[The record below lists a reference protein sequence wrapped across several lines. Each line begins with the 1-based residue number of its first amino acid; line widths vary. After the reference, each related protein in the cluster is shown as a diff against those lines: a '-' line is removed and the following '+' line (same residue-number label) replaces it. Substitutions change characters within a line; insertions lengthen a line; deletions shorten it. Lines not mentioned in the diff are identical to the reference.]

1 MSINSARAKEENM
14 GNKYRYTESGLN
26 NVVIEGIEVVK
37 DDLGDT
43 VYCIPNVRGLHRA
56 IAHAIITHDVGISG
70 KELRFLRT
78 EMGLTQKELAK
89 ILGVARV
96 TVTRWET
103 AEKPIDRHAEFVV
116 RMLAAEKLGIN
127 PDMPVE
133 EMARRCGWKT
143 QSGKIRI
150 DGRNPN
156 QYRAVAA

>member
-1 MSINSARAKEENM
+1 MV
-14 GNKYRYTESGLN
+14 NKYRYTESGLN

-78 EMGLTQKELAK
+78 EMGFTQEQLAK
-89 ILGVARV
+89 ILRVARV

-103 AEKPIDRHAEFVV
+103 AEKPIGQHAEFIV
-116 RMLAAEKLGIN
+116 RMLAAEKLEIK

-133 EMARRCGWKT
+133 ELAKRCGWTT
-143 QSGKIRI
+143 QSGTIRI

-156 QYRAVAA
+156 QYRARAA